1 MQNASLYG
9 EKSMAQVLPQLLN
22 FEEFLKWYPE
32 DGRRYELIEG
42 EIVEMRPVGQHEFIA
57 SFIDAELTL
66 EIRRLQL
73 PYFSSRNTL
82 VKPNRPGSADLPDVI
97 VLDREAL
104 GVDPYWEQFSTI
116 SVGSSARLVVDVVS
130 TNWQDDYL
138 RKLADY
144 EMLRIPEYWIVDYL
158 GLGATR
164 YIGQPK
170 QPTISVYQLVEG
182 EYHIRQFRGGEQV
195 SSAIFPGLVL
205 TAAQIFQA
213 HV

>member
-1 MQNASLYG
+1 MTQALS
-9 EKSMAQVLPQLLN
+9 KLLT
-22 FEEFLKWYPE
+22 FEEFLAWYPE
-32 DGRRYELIEG
+32 DGRRYELLEG
-42 EIVEMRPVGQHEFIA
+42 EIVDMRPVGQHELIA

-104 GVDPYWEQFSTI
+104 GADPYWEQFSTI
-116 SVGSSARLVVDVVS
+116 SVGSSARLVVEVVS

-144 EMLRIPEYWIVDYL
+144 ETLGILEYWMVDYL

-164 YIGQPK
+164 YIGKPK

-182 EYHIRQFRGGEQV
+182 EYQLNQFRGTEPV
-195 SSAIFPGLVL
+195 MSPTFPALAL
-205 TAAQIFQA
+205 TATQVFQA
-213 HV
+213 

>member
-1 MQNASLYG
+1 VTQALSKPLT
-9 EKSMAQVLPQLLN
+9 
-22 FEEFLKWYPE
+22 FEEFLEWYPE

-42 EIVEMRPVGQHEFIA
+42 EIVEMRPVGQHELIA
-57 SFIDAELTL
+57 SFVDAELTL

-104 GVDPYWEQFSTI
+104 GVDPYREQYATI
-116 SVGSSARLVVDVVS
+116 SLGSSARLVVEVVS

-144 EMLRIPEYWIVDYL
+144 ETLGILEYWIVDYL

-164 YIGQPK
+164 YIEKPK
-170 QPTISVYQLVEG
+170 QSTISVYQLVEG
-182 EYHIRQFRGGEQV
+182 EYQINQFRGAAQV
-195 SSAIFPGLVL
+195 ISPTFPGLSS
-205 TAAQIFQA
+205 
-213 HV
+213 

>member
-1 MQNASLYG
+1 
-9 EKSMAQVLPQLLN
+9 MAQVLPKLLS

-42 EIVEMRPVGQHEFIA
+42 EIVEMRPVGQHELIA

-116 SVGSSARLVVDVVS
+116 SVGSSARLVVEVVS

-144 EMLRIPEYWIVDYL
+144 EMLGIPEYWIVDYL

-164 YIGQPK
+164 YIGKPK

-182 EYHIRQFRGGEQV
+182 EYQIRQFRRGEQV
-195 SSAIFPGLVL
+195 ISAMFPDLAL
-205 TAAQIFQA
+205 TTARVFQA
-213 HV
+213 

>member
-1 MQNASLYG
+1 
-9 EKSMAQVLPQLLN
+9 MAQALPKLLT
-22 FEEFLKWYPE
+22 FEEFLEWYPE

-42 EIVEMRPVGQHEFIA
+42 EIVEVRPVGQHEFIA

-82 VKPNRPGSADLPDVI
+82 VKPDRPGSADLPDVI
-97 VLDREAL
+97 VLDREIL
-104 GVDPYWEQFSTI
+104 GADPYWEQFSTI
-116 SVGSSARLVVDVVS
+116 SVGRSARLVVEVVS

-144 EMLRIPEYWIVDYL
+144 ETFGILEYWIVDYL

-164 YIGQPK
+164 YIGKPK
-170 QPTISVYQLVEG
+170 HPVISVYQLVEG
-182 EYHIRQFRGGEQV
+182 EYQVSQFRGAESVV
-195 SSAIFPGLVL
+195 SSTFPALAL
-205 TAAQIFQA
+205 TADQVFQA
-213 HV
+213 

>member
-1 MQNASLYG
+1 
-9 EKSMAQVLPQLLN
+9 MAQVLPKLLS

-42 EIVEMRPVGQHEFIA
+42 EIVEMRPVGQHELIA

-82 VKPNRPGSADLPDVI
+82 VKPTRPGSADLPDVI
-97 VLDREAL
+97 VLNREVL
-104 GVDPYWEQFSTI
+104 GADPYWEEFSTI
-116 SVGSSARLVVDVVS
+116 SVGSSARLVVEVVS

-144 EMLRIPEYWIVDYL
+144 ETLGIREYWIVDYL

-164 YIGQPK
+164 YIGRPK

-182 EYHIRQFRGGEQV
+182 EYQVNQFRGTEQV
-195 SSAIFPGLVL
+195 ISPAFPELAL
-205 TAAQIFQA
+205 TAAQVFQA
-213 HV
+213 

>member
-1 MQNASLYG
+1 
-9 EKSMAQVLPQLLN
+9 MAQVLSTLLS
-22 FEEFLKWYPE
+22 FEEFLQWYPE

-42 EIVEMRPVGQHEFIA
+42 EIVETRPVGQHEFIA

-66 EIRRLQL
+66 EIRRLQF

-104 GVDPYWEQFSTI
+104 RLDPYWEQFSTI
-116 SVGSSARLVVDVVS
+116 SVGSLARLVIEVVS

-144 EMLRIPEYWIVDYL
+144 EMLGIPEYWIVDYL

-164 YIGQPK
+164 YIGKPK

-182 EYHIRQFRGGEQV
+182 EYQIRQFRGVERIISSVFPDLALTTAQV
-195 SSAIFPGLVL
+195 
-205 TAAQIFQA
+205 FQA
-213 HV
+213 

>member
-1 MQNASLYG
+1 MTQALS
-9 EKSMAQVLPQLLN
+9 KLLT
-22 FEEFLKWYPE
+22 FEEFLEWYPE
-32 DGRRYELIEG
+32 GGRRYELIEG
-42 EIVEMRPVGQHEFIA
+42 EIVEMRPVGQHELIA

-82 VKPNRPGSADLPDVI
+82 VKPTRLGSADLPDVI
-97 VLDREAL
+97 VLNREAL
-104 GVDPYWEQFSTI
+104 GADPYWEQFSTI
-116 SVGSSARLVVDVVS
+116 SVGSSARLVVEVVS

-144 EMLRIPEYWIVDYL
+144 ETLGIREYWIVDYL

-164 YIGQPK
+164 YIGRPK

-182 EYHIRQFRGGEQV
+182 EYQVNQFRGAEQV
-195 SSAIFPGLVL
+195 ISPAFPELAL
-205 TAAQIFQA
+205 TAAQVFQA
-213 HV
+213 